1 VIDIYYT
8 IVDLFRG
15 TYTGLFVRTFFEYA
29 VQIGPYFLIAVFLN
43 VFLKIYISRKNIQFR
58 NQHTVW
64 SIPVASIIGIV
75 SPLPTY
81 LALPMGLSLH
91 GCGLPLGAVVAFMIA
106 SPLLNPGIFVLTF
119 TQLGWEIAVA
129 RLISVLVISLSGGF
143 LAQALL
149 KHFQFLR
156 HQNESS
162 FKVKSRPFRVE
173 FKRSLRFMG
182 KYMLIALLLSS
193 FVRAFVPDEMIGRLL
208 GGGRASTNLLA
219 ALVMGVPFYSC
230 GGAAIPLVQVLSEMG
245 MHKGAVLT
253 FLLSGPTTKLET
265 LIVYKSLT
273 GLKFMLLYLV
283 FNLVSSVLCGALLF
297 LF

>member
-1 VIDIYYT
+1 MIDLYYT
-8 IVDLFRG
+8 IADLFRG
-15 TYTGLFVRTFFEYA
+15 TYTGLVVRTFFEYA

-43 VFLKIYISRKNIQFR
+43 VFLKIYISRKNIQFQ
-58 NQHTVW
+58 NTHAVW
-64 SIPVASIIGIV
+64 SIPAASIIGIV

-91 GCGLPLGAVVAFMIA
+91 ACGLPLGAVVAFMIA
-106 SPLLNPGIFVLTF
+106 SPLLNPGIFILTF
-119 TQLGWEIAVA
+119 TQLGWEIAIA
-129 RLISVLVISLSGGF
+129 RLISVLFISLSGGF
-143 LAQALL
+143 LTQALL

-156 HQNESS
+156 YHDESS
-162 FKVKSRPFRVE
+162 LKVKSRPFGVE
-173 FKRSLRFMG
+173 LKHSLLFMG

-193 FVRAFVPDEMIGRLL
+193 FIRAFVPDEMIGRLF
-208 GGGRASTNLLA
+208 GGQASTSLLA

-273 GLKFMLLYLV
+273 GLKFMLLYLG
-283 FNLVSSVLCGALLF
+283 FNLVSSLLCGALLF